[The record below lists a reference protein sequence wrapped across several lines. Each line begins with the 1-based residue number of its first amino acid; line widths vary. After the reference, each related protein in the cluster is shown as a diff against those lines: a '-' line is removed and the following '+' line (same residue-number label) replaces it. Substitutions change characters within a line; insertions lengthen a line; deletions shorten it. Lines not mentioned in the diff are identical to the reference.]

1 MISKLRKR
9 AGLSAFLVVVVSL
22 LQCEKQAEED
32 FLWDNQ
38 EIYALAIWP
47 KHPTSEDPIL
57 LIELTC
63 GFEPEPSLSYNG
75 NQIFYKRYFNS
86 LMGAPCIPTLDTTT
100 IGPLAKGSYE
110 LIHWVIDKNHLM
122 IDSIVS
128 VDIIPL
134 EVVE

>member
-1 MISKLRKR
+1 MISKLRR
-9 AGLSAFLVVVVSL
+9 MAGLSAILLAVLSL
-22 LQCEKQAEED
+22 IQCEKQAEED
-32 FLWDNQ
+32 FLWDHQ

-47 KHPTSEDPIL
+47 THPTSVDPIL

-63 GFEPEPSLSYNG
+63 GFEPEPILSFKG
-75 NQIFYKRYFNS
+75 NQILYKRYFNS

-100 IGPLAKGSYE
+100 IGPLDAGSYE

-128 VDIIPL
+128 LDTIPL
-134 EVVE
+134 VVVE